1 MLRQFETLLLAPT
14 RVQLLDRL
22 RETVHL
28 LGFESFIYGDSAP
41 GRPRQPQQRFDA
53 IDLTQGQLL
62 SDYPDSWYARYVE
75 AGYVEVDP
83 LIHLCSRSMIPV
95 VWHRQPKPADR
106 RTGIFFDEARQHGIT
121 TGMTCS
127 VIGGNGSMSLLSLT
141 LERDRERDR
150 RVVERNA
157 SHGHM
162 LMSYLHES
170 VRRLDAQA
178 APPAPAIRLTARE
191 REILTWVSV
200 GKTSWEIA
208 RILALAERTVVFHV
222 DNAMKKLDTSTRSQA
237 VARAFTLGLITP

>member
-14 RVQLLDRL
+14 RTQLLERL
-22 RETVHL
+22 RQTVHL
-28 LGFESFIYGDSAP
+28 LGFESFVYGDSAP
-41 GRPRQPQQRFDA
+41 GRPRQPQQHFDT

-62 SDYPDSWYARYVE
+62 SGYPASWHARYLE
-75 AGYVEVDP
+75 AGYAEVDP
-83 LIHLCSRSMIPV
+83 LIQLCSRSMIPI
-95 VWHRQPKPADR
+95 VWHRQPGPADR

-127 VIGGNGSMSLLSLT
+127 VLSGNSGISLLSLT

-157 SHGHM
+157 SHGCM

-191 REILTWVSV
+191 LEILTWVSV

-222 DNAMKKLDTSTRSQA
+222 DNAMKKLGTSTRSQA